1 VAWLAG
7 RRHLYRRYEL
17 RAERFLAFAGIAAA
31 LICFRPSRGGRE
43 AAR

>member
-1 VAWLAG
+1 MERTVAWLAG

-31 LICFRPSRGGRE
+31 LICFRRFSRQ
-43 AAR
+43 A